1 MQISAFIPIKKFSN
15 SKGRLASILSE
26 QQRSDL
32 SEAMANQTIKAL
44 IQASICDS
52 ITLVTNDPDL
62 VIDGTSTFFTNSSLN
77 NALDEAINSSE
88 STNPILIMHADLPK
102 INEIDLRNLVSSFNE
117 SIINIVSDIDNMG
130 TNCLLYDRAMKF
142 TLRFGINSYELFLT
156 EFKNNNCNW
165 NNLSIDSLQ
174 DDLDSED
181 DYFKLKNYIRGQ

>member
-32 SEAMANQTIKAL
+32 SKAMANQTIKAL
-44 IQASICDS
+44 IQSSICDS

-62 VIDGTSTFFTNSSLN
+62 VIEGTSTFFTNSSLN
-77 NALDEAINSSE
+77 NALHEAINSFK

-102 INEIDLRNLVSSFNE
+102 INQIDIQYLVSSFNE
-117 SIINIVSDIDNMG
+117 SIINIVSDVDNIG

-165 NNLSIDSLQ
+165 NNLSIESLQ
-174 DDLDSED
+174 YDLDSED
-181 DYFKLKNYIRGQ
+181 DYFKLKHYVRGE